1 VTRLRPIADEEVT
14 PAASALLEHA
24 RLTGAPDP
32 AMAAIFVRSDVGIA
46 YLRLWN
52 RLTGVT
58 DLPLR
63 LKELV
68 RIRVAIGRQCGYCAS
83 VRSRAAAAEGVTE
96 DLIAEMLD
104 YEFSDQFSAAEKTA
118 LKFADIY
125 KDEPARVAA
134 DDSLWLELKRHFTEV
149 QIIELCIFLT
159 LNVGGGRMTQA
170 ADLVSWE
177 QACELRPKLREVMQR
192 KAERDARRSITSQS
206 IRENQVG

>member
-1 VTRLRPIADEEVT
+1 MSRLRPIASNELTE
-14 PAASALLEHA
+14 ASSALLEHA

-32 AMAAIFVRSDVGIA
+32 AMAAIFVRSAVGIA

-52 RLTGVT
+52 QLTGVT

-68 RIRVAIGRQCGYCAS
+68 RIRVAIARECGYCAT
-83 VRSRAAAAEGVTE
+83 VRSQAAAAEGVTE

-125 KDEPARVAA
+125 KDEPGRVAT
-134 DDSLWLELKRHFTEV
+134 DEVLWQELKQFFSEV

-159 LNVGGGRMTQA
+159 LNVGGGRLTQA
-170 ADLVSWE
+170 ADLVTWE
-177 QACELRPKLREVMQR
+177 QACELRPKLREVMRR
-192 KAERDARRSITSQS
+192 KTERQARQS
-206 IRENQVG
+206 TVAQYVEENDQ